1 MIYWAVFSDYL
12 HIIQS
17 FTLSL
22 TSVKT
27 VETVC
32 WELTRNVIAHMGF
45 EDCVVYLYDDKRKV
59 LVQIAAHGPK
69 NPIDLDILNPIVIH
83 PGEGIVGSV
92 YMSTRPEIVP
102 DTRLDWR
109 YIVDDQA
116 RLSEICVPILHQ
128 GRAIGVI
135 DSEHSSLNFYT
146 QEHLFI
152 LNTLASIAS
161 NKIVKT
167 RAFEALEKLNTELEN
182 ERSAVEIQNQEL
194 RRLNAQLD
202 ELIYRLSHDFRT
214 PVIGVL
220 GLVDLIEGAPEKMP
234 LFMNSLRDNMQRL
247 DRILQNIYYYSLN
260 LRKPVDYEYINTEK
274 IIRSVYDEL
283 NHPNKAKTTFSIY
296 CEYSEPIYSDAT
308 RLRIFS
314 RHILQNALHF
324 AIPNNPDTPMA
335 IDIIIRKVDNDIELV
350 YRDNGP
356 GLPEEFKLLTQTMF
370 NRGSMLSEG
379 AGLGFFLC
387 KEIALKLNAKLII
400 SSEKNKG
407 VENRLLI
414 PLE

>member
-1 MIYWAVFSDYL
+1 
-12 HIIQS
+12 
-17 FTLSL
+17 
-22 TSVKT
+22 
-27 VETVC
+27 
-32 WELTRNVIAHMGF
+32 MGF
-45 EDCVVYLYDDKRKV
+45 EDCVVYLYDEQKKV
-59 LVQIAAHGPK
+59 LTQIAAHGPK
-69 NPIDLDILNPIVIH
+69 NPVDLDILNPIVIH

-92 YMSTRPEIVP
+92 FLSARPEIVP

-116 RLSEICVPILHQ
+116 RLSEICVPIIHQ
-128 GRAIGVI
+128 GKAIGVI
-135 DSEHSSLNFYT
+135 DSEHSSINFYT

-167 RAFEALEKLNTELEN
+167 RAFEALEKLNTDLEK
-182 ERSAVEIQNQEL
+182 ERSAYEIQNQGL
-194 RRLNAQLD
+194 RRLNVQLD

-220 GLVDLIEGAPEKMP
+220 GLVDLIEGSPEKLP
-234 LFMNSLRDNMQRL
+234 IFMNSLRDNMQRL

-260 LRKPVDYEYINTEK
+260 LRKPVEFEYINTEK
-274 IIRSVYDEL
+274 IIRSVYEEL
-283 NHPNKAKTTFSIY
+283 NHPNKARTLFTIH
-296 CEYSEPIYSDAT
+296 CEFSEPIYSDAS

-324 AIPNNPDTPMA
+324 AIPPNPEIPMA
-335 IDIIIRKVDNDIELV
+335 IDVFIRKVDREIELV

-356 GLPEEFKLLTQTMF
+356 GLPEEFKLLSQTMF
-370 NRGSMLSEG
+370 NRGSLLSEG

-387 KEIALKLNAKLII
+387 KEIALKIHAKLSIH
-400 SSEKNKG
+400 SEKNKG
-407 VENRLLI
+407 VETRLLI
-414 PLE
+414 PAE